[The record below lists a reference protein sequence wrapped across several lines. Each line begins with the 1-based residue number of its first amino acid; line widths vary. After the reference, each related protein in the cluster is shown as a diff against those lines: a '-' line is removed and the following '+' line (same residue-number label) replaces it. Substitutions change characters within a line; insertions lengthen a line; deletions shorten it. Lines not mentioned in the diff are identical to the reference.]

1 MIYSEVRGFNYQ
13 PSYGSTSFE
22 NWINFDPEIIE
33 LELRRG
39 KEFFPVMNTVR
50 LWLSWAAFVRN
61 PQKFMADFE
70 KALAICDRVKVCSQ
84 ILRASPKKEKTVLN
98 FKYYV

>member
-1 MIYSEVRGFNYQ
+1 MKCSEIRGFNYQ

-50 LWLSWAAFVRN
+50 LWLSWAAFVRK
-61 PQKFMADFE
+61 PQKFNTDFE

-84 ILRASPKKEKTVLN
+84 TSWAYPEEREDG
-98 FKYYV
+98 FEF

>member
-1 MIYSEVRGFNYQ
+1 MNYAEVRGFNYQ

-39 KEFFPVMNTVR
+39 KEF
-50 LWLSWAAFVRN
+50 
-61 PQKFMADFE
+61 
-70 KALAICDRVKVCSQ
+70 
-84 ILRASPKKEKTVLN
+84 
-98 FKYYV
+98 